1 MRKILLTLLVTFFT
15 LFANA
20 VEVRW
25 YNATSD
31 KPYYQTITYSE
42 VGTDSATAA
51 YIIKTNATASNTMV
65 KTTANGSAKS
75 GYWSAKTT
83 ASGSDFC
90 DSIYVTFQVK
100 TGYTF
105 TFTHLTSFV
114 AKVAGTATFKGFIK
128 DNNGHELTSSQSSS
142 TSDVNISFTSMSGTS
157 FSGIVKVGLAFF
169 SNEKSSK
176 NVYLAN
182 NLQFTGSI
190 SSSGGSTTYTVTYN
204 GNGNTGGTAP
214 TDASSPYAAGSNVTV
229 LGNTG
234 SLVKTGYVFGGW
246 NTAANGS
253 GTNYAAGATI
263 SGIAA
268 NTTLYAKW
276 TPVYTVT
283 YNGNGN
289 TGGTAPT
296 DASSPYAA
304 GSNVTVLGNTGS
316 LVKTGY
322 TFDGWN
328 TVANGS
334 GTNYAAGATISGIAA
349 NTTLY
354 AKWTEDAV
362 DCTDPDLTITL
373 N

>member
-234 SLVKTGYVFGGW
+234 SLVKTGYVFDGW

-276 TPVYTVT
+276 T
-283 YNGNGN
+283 
-289 TGGTAPT
+289 
-296 DASSPYAA
+296 
-304 GSNVTVLGNTGS
+304 
-316 LVKTGY
+316 
-322 TFDGWN
+322 
-328 TVANGS
+328 
-334 GTNYAAGATISGIAA
+334 
-349 NTTLY
+349 
-354 AKWTEDAV
+354 EDV
-362 DCTDPDLTITL
+362 IDCTDPDLTITL

>member
-1 MRKILLTLLVTFFT
+1 ML
-15 LFANA
+15 
-20 VEVRW
+20 
-25 YNATSD
+25 S
-31 KPYYQTITYSE
+31 
-42 VGTDSATAA
+42 
-51 YIIKTNATASNTMV
+51 
-65 KTTANGSAKS
+65 
-75 GYWSAKTT
+75 
-83 ASGSDFC
+83 
-90 DSIYVTFQVK
+90 
-100 TGYTF
+100 
-105 TFTHLTSFV
+105 
-114 AKVAGTATFKGFIK
+114 
-128 DNNGHELTSSQSSS
+128 
-142 TSDVNISFTSMSGTS
+142 
-157 FSGIVKVGLAFF
+157 
-169 SNEKSSK
+169 
-176 NVYLAN
+176 
-182 NLQFTGSI
+182 
-190 SSSGGSTTYTVTYN
+190 
-204 GNGNTGGTAP
+204 
-214 TDASSPYAAGSNVTV
+214 
-229 LGNTG
+229 NTG

-354 AKWTEDAV
+354 AKWTPVYTVTYNGNGNTGGTAPTDASSPYAAGSNVTVLGNTGSLVKTGYVFDGWNTAANGSGTNYAAGATISGIAANTTLYAKWTEDV
-362 DCTDPDLTITL
+362 IDCTDPDLTITL